1 MDRPRHRTPTH
12 HRHPT
17 TRLDMAQPHPTTK
30 RIPTLANDPTRLD
43 RQLADGT
50 KARTRSLSALGTSQT
65 TRRIPQA
72 RCEQGDGSNSNRN
85 RSNLPS
91 NSDPFP
97 SSTHND
103 HALGLS
109 WWEHELSGD
118 VSRIVLLPRALS
130 RSCTS
135 TVNLSEVSD
144 RLVPKVEFTGE
155 VGGGWKTWSSGP
167 KSVGP

>member
-1 MDRPRHRTPTH
+1 MDRPRHRIPTH

-17 TRLDMAQPHPTTK
+17 TRLDMAQPHPTAK

-50 KARTRSLSALGTSQT
+50 KARTRSPSTLGTIPT

-72 RCEQGDGSNSNRN
+72 RCEQSDGNNPNRN

-97 SSTHND
+97 SRTHDD
-103 HALGLS
+103 HALDLS
-109 WWEHELSGD
+109 SWAHELSGN
-118 VSRIVLLPRALS
+118 VRESSRYLALCPPPAPRRRTCRRPLTGS
-130 RSCTS
+130 YPRSNS
-135 TVNLSEVSD
+135 QG
-144 RLVPKVEFTGE
+144 K
-155 VGGGWKTWSSGP
+155 
-167 KSVGP
+167 